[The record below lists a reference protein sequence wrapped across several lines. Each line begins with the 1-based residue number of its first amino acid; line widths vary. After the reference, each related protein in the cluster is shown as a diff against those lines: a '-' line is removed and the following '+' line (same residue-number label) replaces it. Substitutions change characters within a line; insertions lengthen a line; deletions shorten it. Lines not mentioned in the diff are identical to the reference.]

1 MYSKVAILLAL
12 ALSVSGC
19 MNRDYF
25 KGEVRLVAQDPPS
38 LVAPA
43 VYASANLRDILIKG
57 DQERASVLQVDEKG
71 VLKLHK
77 RLESVYRAN
86 LLELILPK
94 KREYRTQ
101 VQWRVPHMTQ
111 SGSAAMMAEEVQLPV
126 QEGEFVLNLPEKVV
140 SIDRLTWSCRAKL
153 SIPDLPVHMSYSL
166 ELPEIKDENNRPLR
180 VEWRTDEGSG
190 EFDKLLPRLSL
201 EKKKGSAIALRY
213 RLSAR
218 TLGTK
223 RPGEDLPRQITVDLA
238 LSELDVFKFEGKL
251 SNTID
256 IKPKK
261 PITFAYSEWDDLED
275 LAIQGSSLELDLKYR
290 GKMGFSTKADISLT
304 NKKGNTLRIKPTLP
318 LITLNALDADGSQK
332 IPFEAGVLDDIL
344 SGLSKSGISI
354 NAFSL
359 DFSRSQIVLDKE
371 SFIDLSLVLDIPLRM
386 KFGRLPI
393 KFDFVAPRLP
403 LNEHIDES
411 QEGLLRNFAMDIDV
425 SSRLPI
431 GFRINGLTM
440 LDKFGKEIEQGRIP
454 IDFDLKNSPD
464 GAEAQVSKLRLGLSL
479 DQVRRLEQ
487 AHRIRFSGEVKF
499 SDSWVEL
506 RPEQDVQFRII
517 VLINSK

>member
-19 MNRDYF
+19 MDRDYF

-190 EFDKLLPRLSL
+190 ELDKLLPRLSL

-290 GKMGFSTKADISLT
+290 GKMGFSTK
-304 NKKGNTLRIKPTLP
+304 PTS
-318 LITLNALDADGSQK
+318 A
-332 IPFEAGVLDDIL
+332 
-344 SGLSKSGISI
+344 
-354 NAFSL
+354 
-359 DFSRSQIVLDKE
+359 
-371 SFIDLSLVLDIPLRM
+371 
-386 KFGRLPI
+386 
-393 KFDFVAPRLP
+393 
-403 LNEHIDES
+403 
-411 QEGLLRNFAMDIDV
+411 
-425 SSRLPI
+425 
-431 GFRINGLTM
+431 
-440 LDKFGKEIEQGRIP
+440 
-454 IDFDLKNSPD
+454 
-464 GAEAQVSKLRLGLSL
+464 
-479 DQVRRLEQ
+479 
-487 AHRIRFSGEVKF
+487 
-499 SDSWVEL
+499 
-506 RPEQDVQFRII
+506 
-517 VLINSK
+517 

>member
-19 MNRDYF
+19 MDRDYF

-190 EFDKLLPRLSL
+190 ELDKLLPRLSL
-201 EKKKGSAIALRY
+201 EKKKGSAISLRY

-290 GKMGFSTKADISLT
+290 GKMGFSTKADICLT

-393 KFDFVAPRLP
+393 KFDFAAPRIP

-464 GAEAQVSKLRLGLSL
+464 GAEAQVSKLRLDLSL
-479 DQVRRLEQ
+479 DKVRRLEQ
-487 AHRIRFSGEVKF
+487 AHRIRFSGEVKS